1 METKPLY
8 ILKRAFDR
16 THVGNQT
23 PQYLIQLYRFT
34 GTTVDW
40 ATVER
45 EEAIKLPLK
54 EAQRIATL
62 QNLYLKPTVRVVIE
76 TA

>member
-1 METKPLY
+1 MKTQPFY

-16 THVGNQT
+16 AHANHAT
-23 PQYLIQLYRFT
+23 PQYLIQSYRWT

-40 ATVER
+40 ATVPR
-45 EEAIKLPLK
+45 DEAIKLPLK
-54 EAQRIATL
+54 EAERIA
-62 QNLYLKPTVRVVIE
+62 NLENAFLKPTVRVVIE